1 MSSRNARERGR
12 QPQARI
18 LVIEDDPGIAA
29 LVAYQLTRAGYRVET
44 SAAGS
49 WGLDTLHKDIPD
61 LVVLDRML
69 PGLSGDDVLRA
80 IRKDPATR
88 SLPVVVLTAKREEI
102 DRIEGLEMGADDYIT
117 KPFSPRE
124 LVLRVDAILRRA
136 RADGVSSPS
145 GERLLVM
152 GPLTVNLDARQATL
166 EGKPIAVTPSEF
178 RLLRALLQR
187 RGRAVTRQ
195 RLLQETW
202 ETGPEVASRIRTR
215 TVDMHIRRLRTKLGV
230 VGNWIETVRGFGY
243 RMRAP
248 EPR

>member
-1 MSSRNARERGR
+1 MSGRDARERGR
-12 QPQARI
+12 QPQPRI

-44 SAAGS
+44 SVAGS
-49 WGLDTLHKDIPD
+49 GGLDTLHRDIPD

-69 PGLSGDDVLRA
+69 PGLSGDEVLRS

-136 RADGVSSPS
+136 RADGVASPS
-145 GERLLVM
+145 GERLLTL
-152 GPLTVNLDARQATL
+152 GPLSVNLDAMQVTL
-166 EGKPIAVTPSEF
+166 QGTPVAVTPTEF
-178 RLLRALLQR
+178 RLLKKLLER
-187 RGRAVTRQ
+187 RGQTVTRQ
-195 RLLQETW
+195 QLLQEAW
-202 ETGPEVASRIRTR
+202 DTGPEVASRIRTR
-215 TVDMHIRRLRTKLGV
+215 TVDMHIRRLRTKLGD
-230 VGNWIETVRGFGY
+230 VGDWIETVRGFGY
-243 RMRAP
+243 RIRAP
-248 EPR
+248 EPQ